1 MMPEWRQG
9 AGHAESRAAPTDSG
23 PARAP
28 GLDAPRFGPGAVLAL
43 SGLLGFLTGALRFP
57 TWQVA
62 VEASQV
68 VAGLVQY
75 PPDNPFYLYQ
85 MKLWTVLHQ
94 ATAVLLRAGV
104 SEIALSQLISGLL
117 GMVSFQ
123 ALALIVYTF
132 STDVVLA
139 SLSPALIFYTR
150 AAEHG
155 AIYPI
160 ALMGTDHTYGV
171 LGLSTALLIVAMLG
185 ARMYRTGLFLLGLA
199 PAVHPSIGGW
209 LLLMVA
215 LCAWWDFRSIRAE
228 LRPALPYVA
237 AGFLVTAVSLVIQLA
252 MGWNLATVDAGVAS
266 RYLSGFVTAW
276 DDHRRPAAVVSV
288 GTILNLDLLVIAFFW
303 LRRFAADLSRAQLFV
318 LRVLAA
324 SALLSL
330 ALVFVSWLPPNSVP
344 ASLLTLMPSR
354 YLNFGVLAFVP
365 VILGLLG
372 RYRQSAWSRLAT
384 VLFLAAL
391 LASYRSMVWDGVLP
405 AQGFADDL
413 RPNPW
418 HVFVAASLVLL
429 AIRAMP
435 VSAHEHRS
443 RRIHP
448 AAAVALMLLIASA
461 VLTWRRPAPYPL
473 LDRTNDPFWAEA
485 ARETRGLL
493 LTGGSFHLV
502 QLYTRRPVLLDGGAL
517 DFLTYAPAG
526 APAVERILR
535 DVYGIDF
542 FNPPDEARRT
552 AAIPH
557 RFNKPVWERYPRGK
571 WQEIGHAFGVSQVL
585 TRADW
590 SLDLPIATENRFW
603 KLYRIGE

>member
-1 MMPEWRQG
+1 MRP
-9 AGHAESRAAPTDSG
+9 
-23 PARAP
+23 
-28 GLDAPRFGPGAVLAL
+28 
-43 SGLLGFLTGALRFP
+43 
-57 TWQVA
+57 
-62 VEASQV
+62 
-68 VAGLVQY
+68 
-75 PPDNPFYLYQ
+75 
-85 MKLWTVLHQ
+85 
-94 ATAVLLRAGV
+94 
-104 SEIALSQLISGLL
+104 
-117 GMVSFQ
+117 
-123 ALALIVYTF
+123 
-132 STDVVLA
+132 
-139 SLSPALIFYTR
+139 
-150 AAEHG
+150 
-155 AIYPI
+155 
-160 ALMGTDHTYGV
+160 
-171 LGLSTALLIVAMLG
+171 
-185 ARMYRTGLFLLGLA
+185 
-199 PAVHPSIGGW
+199 
-209 LLLMVA
+209 
-215 LCAWWDFRSIRAE
+215 E
-228 LRPALPYVA
+228 LRPALPYFA

-252 MGWNLATVDAGVAS
+252 MGWNLPGVDAASAS

-288 GTILNLDLLVIAFFW
+288 GTILNFDLLAIAAFW
-303 LRRFAADLSRAQLFV
+303 LYRFAADLSRAQRFV
-318 LRVLAA
+318 LRVLAV

-330 ALVFVSWLPPNSVP
+330 ALVFVSWLPANAVP
-344 ASLLTLMPSR
+344 ASFLTLMPSR

-372 RYRQSAWSRLAT
+372 RYRDSAWSRLAT
-384 VLFLAAL
+384 ALFLVAL
-391 LASYRSMVWDGVLP
+391 FASYRSMVWDGVPP
-405 AQGFADDL
+405 AQRFAEYL

-418 HVFVAASLVLL
+418 HVFVAASIVLL
-429 AIRAMP
+429 ALRMMLA
-435 VSAHEHRS
+435 SAHAHRS

-448 AAAVALMLLIASA
+448 AAAVSFVLMIASA
-461 VLTWRRPAPYPL
+461 VLIWRRPAPYPL

-557 RFNKPVWERYPRGK
+557 RFNKPVWERYPRVK
-571 WQEIGHAFGVSQVL
+571 WQEIGQTFGVSQVL